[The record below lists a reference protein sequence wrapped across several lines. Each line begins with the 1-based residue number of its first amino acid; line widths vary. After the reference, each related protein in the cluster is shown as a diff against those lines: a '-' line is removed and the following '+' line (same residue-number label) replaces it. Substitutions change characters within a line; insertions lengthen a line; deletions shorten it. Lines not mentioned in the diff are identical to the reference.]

1 MSSVFKHNKKR
12 NTAFLYEVLVREGTK
27 ATLSKDLKVLS
38 AVKEII
44 VEYFNPQAPLSE
56 ELSLYD
62 SLKDPEIDKSLAEK
76 YLTEAKNRYMC
87 LDKRLLF
94 NEQTR
99 LINKI
104 NKTIGAHVYNNFVP
118 HYKDLATIAQ
128 IFSDNISIKEKIVL
142 EQETLKRF
150 EVLSEQK
157 DGLKHIDNLVFKSFV
172 KKFNEKYS
180 GLLSEQ
186 KDLLTKY
193 ISSFADEGIELKVYL
208 NEQLSNLNDKIK
220 TALSSEHVKNDV
232 YMVEKTKK
240 LMDIIKEF
248 KDKKEMSADMLE
260 NLLKIQQFVHEVEKN
275 D

>member
-1 MSSVFKHNKKR
+1 
-12 NTAFLYEVLVREGTK
+12 
-27 ATLSKDLKVLS
+27 
-38 AVKEII
+38 
-44 VEYFNPQAPLSE
+44 
-56 ELSLYD
+56 
-62 SLKDPEIDKSLAEK
+62 
-76 YLTEAKNRYMC
+76 MC

-157 DGLKHIDNLVFKSFV
+157 DGIKHIDNLVFKSFV